1 MLQVIENMVN
11 SAVARYENDGTGS
24 GDADAARARHEDKLI
39 EYSEQ
44 KAKVEREAAQ
54 LDVEMAKTR
63 MAINKLEDG
72 DQKDIAIE
80 RYINRH
86 KWNDIADILH
96 ISRAQMFRIH
106 DKMLDQM
113 AVILK
118 NGRFD

>member
-1 MLQVIENMVN
+1 MEASPPAAYSSANDAIE
-11 SAVARYENDGTGS
+11 
-24 GDADAARARHEDKLI
+24 DADAARARHEDKLI